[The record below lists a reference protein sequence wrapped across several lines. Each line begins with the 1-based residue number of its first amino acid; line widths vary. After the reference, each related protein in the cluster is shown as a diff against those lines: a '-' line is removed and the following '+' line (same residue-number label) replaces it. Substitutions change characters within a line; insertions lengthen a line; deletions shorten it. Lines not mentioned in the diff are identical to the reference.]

1 MPENIDQ
8 KLKDFEAEGVK
19 RIKLAITDI
28 DGVLRGKYISFDKF
42 RSFVP
47 STSGFCDCVLGWDIN
62 DQLYDNTTFTG
73 WHTAF
78 PDAPYRLDLS
88 TERRLPDENGIP
100 FYLGEFVA
108 PDGESLHPIC
118 PRALL
123 KRVLKR
129 AEDMGFGAN
138 LAFEYEFFVFRETPH
153 SIREKNYRNLTPL
166 SPGMFGYSTIRNTW
180 LSDLFN
186 DFAEYCRV
194 LDIELECLHC
204 ETGPGVWEAAI
215 MYDAGINGADKANLF
230 KTFAKTF
237 LLKRE
242 LLATFMAKW
251 TLDYPGQSG
260 HLHHSLFDSKT
271 GRSVFYDAS
280 APNCM
285 SEIMCQFMAGLQK
298 YLRPFLVMSAP
309 VINSYTRLVKGA
321 WAPTSSTWGVDNRT
335 TALRAIPGNEKS
347 QRIEFRVG
355 AADGNPYLVSAA
367 VLGAGLKG
375 IEQKL
380 PLSDPVVGNA
390 YDVQD
395 DLPEELQFP
404 SNLKDA
410 AQIFSESKEARE
422 LFGDDFVNHFVSTRK
437 WEVREHEKQ
446 ITDWQLDRYFEII

>member
-1 MPENIDQ
+1 MSENIEQ
-8 KLKDFEAEGVK
+8 KLKDLESEGVK

-28 DGVLRGKYISFDKF
+28 DGVLRGKYISLDKF
-42 RSFVP
+42 RSIVP
-47 STSGFCDCVLGWDIN
+47 TTGGFCDCVLGWDIN

-78 PDAPYRLDLS
+78 PDAPFRLDLS
-88 TERRLPDENGIP
+88 TERRLPDEDGVP

-108 PDGESLHPIC
+108 TDGESLHPIC

-123 KRVLKR
+123 RRVLKR
-129 AEDMGFGAN
+129 AEDMGYGVN
-138 LAFEYEFFVFRETPH
+138 SSFEYEFFVFRETPH
-153 SIREKNYRNLTPL
+153 SIREKNFRNLTPL

-194 LDIELECLHC
+194 MDFELEGLHC

-260 HLHHSLFDSKT
+260 HLHHSLFDLKT
-271 GRSVFYDAS
+271 GKSVFYDGS
-280 APNCM
+280 KPNCM
-285 SEIMCQFMAGLQK
+285 SETMCQFLAGLQK

-367 VLGAGLKG
+367 VIGAGLQG
-375 IEQKL
+375 IEERL
-380 PLSDPVVGNA
+380 SLSDPVVGNA

-395 DLPEELQFP
+395 DLPEDLQFP
-404 SNLKDA
+404 SNLKEA
-410 AQIFSESKEARE
+410 AQIFGESKEARE
-422 LFGDDFVNHFVSTRK
+422 LFGDEFVNHYVSTRE